1 MAIILALIS
10 FLGIIMN
17 KLLLSAIRSDHK
29 LYSMTSNFVCLA
41 DLGNSLNGL
50 IMMILVLS
58 QGYIPSL
65 GCQITV
71 LLHVIVLVLGSS
83 HVGEVHKPGAPEK
96 DAAKDR
102 SSIHKNV
109 ASREFP
115 LFRFSNHLSQR
126 ELWPHRNEEEWHL
139 VLCWGWG
146 RSFRL
151 RLLRVHLHVLLH
163 LHNLLHGICY
173 VKIYNAIKKVFRNAQ
188 GGVSEE
194 ERPMRSTVSEQRLLV
209 QFIIITCFFLF
220 CWGTLIA
227 DVVLE

>member
-1 MAIILALIS
+1 MFALIFAFFFSKFVPKIASDKSFTWIPNVYKNETTPPHELSTLEKFDYFHPPLAENVPGATSMAIILALIS

-102 SSIHKNV
+102 SSIHKK
-109 ASREFP
+109 S
-115 LFRFSNHLSQR
+115 
-126 ELWPHRNEEEWHL
+126 
-139 VLCWGWG
+139 
-146 RSFRL
+146 
-151 RLLRVHLHVLLH
+151 LLG
-163 LHNLLHGICY
+163 N
-173 VKIYNAIKKVFRNAQ
+173 
-188 GGVSEE
+188 
-194 ERPMRSTVSEQRLLV
+194 
-209 QFIIITCFFLF
+209 FLF
-220 CWGTLIA
+220 SVFQSSFPTRALA
-227 DVVLE
+227 A